1 MSNMQETIGGGIMM
15 YVKITHQELES
26 ILLNK
31 FHSEFVQR
39 CKKFLGTPLKDIE
52 DFLTIPEFV
61 QRCKNFLATPKTD
74 YYCYG
79 YMPDAQ
85 YLEISME
92 QLKEILSHNVIS
104 PSFYTLNAIYQAGK
118 ITGQSSVYLYGR
130 NRA

>member
-15 YVKITHQELES
+15 YIKITHQELES

-39 CKKFLGTPLKDIE
+39 CKKFLGTP
-52 DFLTIPEFV
+52 
-61 QRCKNFLATPKTD
+61 KTD

-92 QLKEILSHNVIS
+92 QLKKILSHNVIS